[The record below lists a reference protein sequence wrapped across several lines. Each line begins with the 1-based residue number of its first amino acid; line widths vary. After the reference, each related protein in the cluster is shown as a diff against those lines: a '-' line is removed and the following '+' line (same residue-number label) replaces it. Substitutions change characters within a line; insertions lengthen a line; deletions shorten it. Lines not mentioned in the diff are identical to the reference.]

1 MTEGEESG
9 RAGEALRVEL
19 CGRAGAAAF
28 GNPALGFDALMAELV
43 YANVW
48 DRPGLARADRMA
60 VTIGVLCAMQNQ
72 VQLRRHVGAAL
83 DLGLAP
89 RAVVEIL
96 VQTGIYRGFAASE
109 SEIGRASCRE
119 RVCQYV

>member
-48 DRPGLARADRMA
+48 DRTGLARADRMA

-83 DLGLAP
+83 DPGLSP

-96 VQTGIYRGFAASE
+96 VQTGSDCGLAASE
-109 SEIGRASCRE
+109 SATEKELEIGRE
-119 RVCQYV
+119 HV

>member
-1 MTEGEESG
+1 MC
-9 RAGEALRVEL
+9 ALVTGVQT
-19 CGRAGAAAF
+19 C
-28 GNPALGFDALMAELV
+28 ALPIYALMAELV

-96 VQTGIYRGFAASE
+96 VQTGLYLGFAASE
-109 SEIGRASCRE
+109 SARSEE
-119 RVCQYV
+119 RGVGKGWVST

>member
-1 MTEGEESG
+1 
-9 RAGEALRVEL
+9 
-19 CGRAGAAAF
+19 
-28 GNPALGFDALMAELV
+28 
-43 YANVW
+43 
-48 DRPGLARADRMA
+48 MA

-109 SEIGRASCRE
+109 SAIETALAVFAERGITIAVDPPRTDPLAVLTARGRGLQADRESVVPGKSVEVRVDIGGGRISKKT
-119 RVCQYV
+119 

>member
-1 MTEGEESG
+1 MTEREDAR
-9 RAGEALRVEL
+9 RAGEALRDEL
-19 CGRAGAAAF
+19 FGRAEAAAL

-72 VQLRRHVGAAL
+72 VQLRRPVGAAL

-89 RAVVEIL
+89 RAVDRKSV
-96 VQTGIYRGFAASE
+96 G
-109 SEIGRASCRE
+109 
-119 RVCQYV
+119 